1 MPDRSQPRR
10 NDIMAY
16 AIRFHQTG
24 GPEVLTWE
32 EVKVGR
38 PGPGEA
44 RIRHRAIG
52 LNYADVYL
60 RSGLYPAALPSGIG
74 TEACGIVEEIG
85 AGVTEIK
92 VGDRVAYVGG
102 PPGAYSEVRIIA
114 ADRLVVLPDGISDQ
128 QAAAMMLKGLTAQYL
143 LRQTYRVK
151 GGDTI
156 LFHAAA
162 GGVGLLACQ
171 WARALGATIIGTVGS
186 DAKAVLAREHG
197 CDHPIIY
204 TRENVVERV
213 REITKGEMASVV
225 YDSVGKDTFSLSL
238 DCLRPRGLM
247 VSFGQSSGAIGAIDP
262 GILTQKGSLYLT
274 RPTLKTYA
282 DRRADL
288 LEMAHDL
295 FDVVLSGTVKVE
307 IHQTYALRDAAQAHR
322 DLQARTT
329 TGSTVLLV

>member
-1 MPDRSQPRR
+1 
-10 NDIMAY
+10 MAY
-16 AIRFHQTG
+16 AIRFHRTG

-32 EVKVGR
+32 EVEVGR

-60 RSGLYPAALPSGIG
+60 RSGLYPAALPSSLG

-85 AGVTEIK
+85 PGVTEIK

-102 PPGAYSEVRIIA
+102 PPGAYSEARIIA
-114 ADRLVVLPDGISDQ
+114 ADRLVVVPHGISDQ

-143 LRQTYRVK
+143 LRQTYRIK
-151 GGDTI
+151 SGDTI

-171 WARALGATIIGTVGS
+171 WAKTLGATVIGTVGS

-197 CDHPIIY
+197 CDHPIVY

-213 REITKGEMASVV
+213 QEITKGEMVSVV

-262 GILTQKGSLYLT
+262 GILAQKGSLYLT

-282 DRRADL
+282 DQRADL

-295 FDVVLSGTVKVE
+295 FDVVLSGTVKLE
-307 IHQTYALRDAAQAHR
+307 IHQTYALRDAVQAHR
-322 DLQARTT
+322 DLQARKT